1 MEELG
6 TAVVGSETTRCRRAH
21 RIVETVEEI
30 HSRHIVGYDAGDG
43 EHQIDTPYPFCRS
56 GKTGM
61 KLGLDRTCSLGSKH
75 LGLSSYKR
83 WQQGDGEEHDSQ
95 TAYPLGERTPEEQS
109 VGEAFY
115 IV

>member
-1 MEELG
+1 MQF
-6 TAVVGSETTRCRRAH
+6 RF
-21 RIVETVEEI
+21 
-30 HSRHIVGYDAGDG
+30 D
-43 EHQIDTPYPFCRS
+43 RS
-56 GKTGM
+56 
-61 KLGLDRTCSLGSKH
+61 CSLGSKH

>member
-30 HSRHIVGYDAGDG
+30 HSCHIVGGDAGDG
-43 EHQIDTPYPFCRS
+43 EHQIDTPYPFGRS
-56 GKTGM
+56 GKPGM
-61 KLGLDRTCSLGSKH
+61 QFRFDRSCCLGSKH

-95 TAYPLGERTPEEQS
+95 TAYPLGERTPEKQS
-109 VGEAFY
+109 VGETFY